1 MDTIKN
7 YLETLFIEFPKT
19 NEVQR
24 AKEELLAIME
34 DHYWS
39 LREEGKSEHE
49 AIGAV
54 ISEFGSVD
62 ELKETLQF
70 SKNEEEV
77 ETDFDQDP
85 ISQEEMLEF
94 MAKRKRSASGLSL
107 GISFCILSIAAILGA
122 NIVGYASSLG
132 LAAFFVCI
140 ATGVGLIIYN
150 GMQMSSEGKPL
161 NDRFVPR
168 AVQQLAGTER
178 STYQKSFQFSLVL
191 GIGLCVLSLVPVF
204 LFSGY
209 YMNGIGIPLMFIF
222 IATGVFLIIY
232 GSVYYSSHSKFID
245 NRYFILDDDKLG
257 PNARKERYGEA
268 APIGIILE
276 KVYWP
281 VVVCT
286 YFIWS
291 FLSGSWG
298 FSWIIFVIA
307 GVVHEALINIF
318 RKA

>member
-19 NEVQR
+19 AEVQR

-39 LREEGKSEHE
+39 LRDEGKSEHE

-70 SKNEEEV
+70 SVSEEESAV
-77 ETDFDQDP
+77 ELDQDP
-85 ISQEEMLEF
+85 INQEEMLEF
-94 MAKRKRSASGLSL
+94 MARRKHSASGLSL
-107 GISFCILSIAAILGA
+107 GIAFCILSIAALLGA
-122 NIVGYASSLG
+122 DIIGYASSLG

-161 NDRFVPR
+161 NDRFVPKV
-168 AVQQLAGTER
+168 VQQLAKTER
-178 STYQKSFQFSLVL
+178 NAYQKSFQFSLVL
-191 GIGLCVLSLVPVF
+191 GIAFCVLSFVPVV
-204 LFSGY
+204 LFSGF
-209 YMNGIGIPLMFIF
+209 YMYGIGVPLMFVF
-222 IATGVFLIIY
+222 IAAGVFLIVY
-232 GSVYYSSHSKFID
+232 GSVYYSSHNKFID
-245 NRYFILDDDKLG
+245 NRYFVLDDDKLG

-291 FLSGSWG
+291 FLAGSWA

-307 GVVHEALINIF
+307 GVVHEALTSIF

>member
-19 NEVQR
+19 QEVQR

-62 ELKETLQF
+62 ELKDTLQF
-70 SKNEEEV
+70 STDEESEV
-77 ETDFDQDP
+77 ELDQDP

-94 MAKRKRSASGLSL
+94 MAKRKRSSSGLSL
-107 GISFCILSIAAILGA
+107 GIAFCILSVATILGA
-122 NIVGYASSLG
+122 DIVGYASSLG
-132 LAAFFVCI
+132 LAAFFVCV

-150 GMQMSSEGKPL
+150 AMQMSSEGKPL
-161 NDRFVPR
+161 NDRFVPK
-168 AVQQLAGTER
+168 AVQQLAKTER
-178 STYQKSFQFSLVL
+178 NAYQKSFQFSLVL
-191 GIGLCVLSLVPVF
+191 GIASCVLSLVPVV
-204 LFSGY
+204 LFSGFY
-209 YMNGIGIPLMFIF
+209 IYGMGVPLMFVF
-222 IATGVFLIIY
+222 IAAGVFLIVY
-232 GSVYYSSHSKFID
+232 GSVYYSSHNKFID
-245 NRYFILDDDKLG
+245 NRYFVLDDDKLG

-291 FLSGSWG
+291 FLSGSWA

-307 GVVHEALINIF
+307 GVVHEALISIF

>member
-19 NEVQR
+19 QEVQR

-62 ELKETLQF
+62 ELKDTLQF
-70 SKNEEEV
+70 STDEESEV
-77 ETDFDQDP
+77 ELDQDP

-94 MAKRKRSASGLSL
+94 MAKRKRSSSGLSL
-107 GISFCILSIAAILGA
+107 GIAFCILSVATILGA
-122 NIVGYASSLG
+122 DIVGYASSLG
-132 LAAFFVCI
+132 LAAFFVCV

-150 GMQMSSEGKPL
+150 AMQMSSEGKPL
-161 NDRFVPR
+161 NDRFVPK
-168 AVQQLAGTER
+168 AVQQLAKTER
-178 STYQKSFQFSLVL
+178 SAYQKSFQFSLVL
-191 GIGLCVLSLVPVF
+191 GIASCVLSLVPVV
-204 LFSGY
+204 LFSGF
-209 YMNGIGIPLMFIF
+209 YMYGMGVPLMFVF
-222 IATGVFLIIY
+222 IAAGVFLIVY
-232 GSVYYSSHSKFID
+232 GSVYYSSHNKFID
-245 NRYFILDDDKLG
+245 NRYFVLDDDKLG

-286 YFIWS
+286 YFVWS

-307 GVVHEALINIF
+307 GVVHEALISIF

>member
-19 NEVQR
+19 EEVQR

-70 SKNEEEV
+70 NMYEEEDAV
-77 ETDFDQDP
+77 TQDQDP
-85 ISQEEMLEF
+85 ISQEEMLEY
-94 MAKRKRSASGLSL
+94 MNKRKRSSSGLSL
-107 GISFCILSIAAILGA
+107 GISLCVLSVAALLGA
-122 NIVGYASSLG
+122 DIIGYASSLG
-132 LAAFFVCI
+132 LAAFFIFI
-140 ATGVGLIIYN
+140 ASGVGLIIMN
-150 GMQMSSEGKPL
+150 AMQMHSEGKRL
-161 NDRFVPR
+161 NDRLIPKS
-168 AVQQLAGTER
+168 VQKSAE
-178 STYQKSFQFSLVL
+178 SEKNAYQKSFQFSLVL
-191 GIGLCVLSLVPVF
+191 GICFCVLSLVPIF
-204 LFSGY
+204 LFSQY
-209 YMNGIGIPLMFIF
+209 YMYGIGVPLMFVF
-222 IATGVFLIIY
+222 IATGIFLIIY
-232 GSVYYSSHSKFID
+232 GSVYYSSYNKFID
-245 NRYFILDDDKLG
+245 HRYFVMDDDKLG

-268 APIGIILE
+268 APIGILLE

-281 VVVCT
+281 LVVCT

-291 FLSGSWG
+291 FLAGSWA

-307 GVVHEALINIF
+307 GVVHEALVSIF

>member
-19 NEVQR
+19 QEVQR

-62 ELKETLQF
+62 ELKDTLQF
-70 SKNEEEV
+70 STDEESEV
-77 ETDFDQDP
+77 ELDQDP

-94 MAKRKRSASGLSL
+94 MAKRKRSSSGLSL
-107 GISFCILSIAAILGA
+107 GIAFCILSVATILGA
-122 NIVGYASSLG
+122 DIVGYASSLG
-132 LAAFFVCI
+132 LAAFFVCV

-150 GMQMSSEGKPL
+150 AMQMSSEGKSL
-161 NDRFVPR
+161 NDRFVPK
-168 AVQQLAGTER
+168 AVQQLAKTER
-178 STYQKSFQFSLVL
+178 NAYQKSFQFSLVL
-191 GIGLCVLSLVPVF
+191 GIASCVLSLVPVV
-204 LFSGY
+204 LFSGF
-209 YMNGIGIPLMFIF
+209 YMYGMGVPIMFVF
-222 IATGVFLIIY
+222 IAAGVFLIVY
-232 GSVYYSSHSKFID
+232 GSVYYSSHNKFID
-245 NRYFILDDDKLG
+245 NRYFVLDDDKLG

-286 YFIWS
+286 YFVWS

-307 GVVHEALINIF
+307 GVVHEALISIF

>member
-19 NEVQR
+19 QEVQR

-62 ELKETLQF
+62 ELKDTLQF
-70 SKNEEEV
+70 STDEESEV
-77 ETDFDQDP
+77 ELDQDP

-94 MAKRKRSASGLSL
+94 MAKRKRSSSGLSL
-107 GISFCILSIAAILGA
+107 GIAFCILSVATLLGA
-122 NIVGYASSLG
+122 DIVGYASSLG
-132 LAAFFVCI
+132 LAAFFVCV

-150 GMQMSSEGKPL
+150 AMQMSSEGKPL
-161 NDRFVPR
+161 NDRFVPK
-168 AVQQLAGTER
+168 AVQQLAKTER
-178 STYQKSFQFSLVL
+178 NAYQKSFQFSLVL
-191 GIGLCVLSLVPVF
+191 GIASCVLSLVPVV
-204 LFSGY
+204 LFSGF
-209 YMNGIGIPLMFIF
+209 YMYGMGVPLMFVF
-222 IATGVFLIIY
+222 IAAGVFLIVY
-232 GSVYYSSHSKFID
+232 GSVYYSSHNKFID
-245 NRYFILDDDKLG
+245 NRYFVLDDDKLG

-286 YFIWS
+286 YFVWS

-307 GVVHEALINIF
+307 GVVHEALISIF